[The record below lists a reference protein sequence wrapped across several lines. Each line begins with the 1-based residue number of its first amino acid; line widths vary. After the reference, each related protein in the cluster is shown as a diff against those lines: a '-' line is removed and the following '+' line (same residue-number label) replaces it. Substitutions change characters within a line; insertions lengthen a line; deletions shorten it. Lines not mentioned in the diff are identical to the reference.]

1 MNEVEGNSSLANSQP
16 SGISAGVETTVND
29 IEQKLNIERASIVDA
44 SPTVRVVNVDGSEN
58 SANTPPPLSASWYY
72 ADGVGGKGEKPEWF
86 NEGTFKTVEEQARA
100 QNEARKKLGNFSGAP
115 EDGYELSLGEE
126 NQDIFVDESDP
137 LLNKFANIA
146 SELNMSQ
153 DGFNQILGMYFEEMK
168 VSQSQEEESNQEYWK
183 DEIKKLGPN
192 GAEEL
197 KILKQWSRNA
207 LPEDLHGRFDDLITS
222 ADSVKIFQALIDT
235 TIPTQLTHVAPG
247 TGINRHQLRDLMKN
261 SLYGRDQD
269 FTRHVDAEA
278 NALYG
283 RTKIYD

>member
-1 MNEVEGNSSLANSQP
+1 MNEVEGNSALATSQP
-16 SGISAGVETTVND
+16 SGISAGVEATVSAVD
-29 IEQKLNIERASIVDA
+29 QKLNIERSHVVDA
-44 SPTVRVVNVDGSEN
+44 SPTIRVVDEGGAEN
-58 SANTPPPLSASWYY
+58 SVNTPPPLTPNWYY

-86 NEGTFKTVEEQARA
+86 NEGTFKTVEEQAKA
-100 QNEARKKLGNFSGAP
+100 QNEARKKLGQFSGAP

-126 NQDIFVDESDP
+126 NQDIIVDESDA

-168 VSQSQEEESNQEYWK
+168 GYANQEEEQNQEYWK
-183 DEIKKLGPN
+183 EEMKKLGPN

-235 TIPTQLTHVAPG
+235 TVPTQLTHVAPG

-261 SLYGRDQD
+261 PLYGRDQD